1 MTNKRTIMKLKIGNK
16 IFFSFLALIL
26 LFVVNAAIIIY
37 NGNKIDRVV
46 RTSSE
51 VIRPSKEAINDFI
64 LLVTRSKMLITNW
77 VYLQSN
83 VADKEALK
91 DLHSRE
97 YPELK
102 DQLISLKERWES
114 DSQRVLLDSA
124 FTEFESLME
133 TETEIM
139 GQLVTFENYEDPLV
153 KLLAEDAI
161 ENQVIPATDGIT
173 GILQKLADRQQE
185 ITEDSD
191 ASMTVATN
199 QLRNITIILGAILL
213 VIGLFSA
220 YLITRMFVV
229 PLNYLKSVV
238 LQLSKGQLMDK
249 QKRKFS
255 KDEMGEMAHAIDE
268 LILGLKSTT
277 LFAENIGKGSYDSE
291 FTPLSDEDVLGNAL
305 IEMRN
310 NLARVAEEDKK
321 RNWSTE
327 GLALFGEILRKNNNN
342 LNKLS
347 DEIIANLVKYL
358 SANQGGLFI
367 IDEGEH
373 DEPFMTLL
381 SCYAWD
387 KKKFVDEKILK
398 GEGLAGQVWQEMDTV
413 YLTDVPDN
421 YVKITSGLGDA
432 NPRSILIVPLK
443 VNDQIFGV
451 VEIASFNEFSE
462 NEIEFVEKIAESIAS
477 TISSVKVNARTQK
490 LLEESQ
496 EMTEQMRS
504 QEEEMRQNM
513 EELQATQEE
522 MQRSQAEAESTMEAL
537 NASIAYMEFDLDGKI
552 LNVNERCLDILHYKK
567 DDLLGEYHR
576 ILVSKEEKGSEEY
589 REFWRSL
596 SAGNN
601 IKGEFSR
608 ISKLG
613 ETKHLYESYAPI
625 HHRDGSISRIMMF
638 VYDLTAHVK
647 LKEEVAQ
654 G

>member
-1 MTNKRTIMKLKIGNK
+1 MKLKIGNK

-26 LFVVNAAIIIY
+26 LFVVNAAIIFY
-37 NGNKIDRVV
+37 NGNKIDTVV

-83 VADKEALK
+83 MEDKEALK

-102 DQLISLKERWES
+102 DELLRLKAGWES
-114 DSQRVLLDSA
+114 DSQRYLLDSA
-124 FTEFESLME
+124 FTEFEGLMQA
-133 TETEIM
+133 ETEIM

-161 ENQVIPATDGIT
+161 ENQVIPATNAIT
-173 GILQKLADRQQE
+173 EILNKLATRQQE
-185 ITEDSD
+185 ITQASD
-191 ASMTVATN
+191 ESMSIATD
-199 QLRNITIILGAILL
+199 QLRNITVILGAILL

-220 YLITRMFVV
+220 FFITRMFVV

-249 QKRKFS
+249 QDRKFS
-255 KDEMGEMAHAIDE
+255 KDEMGEMALAIDE

-277 LFAENIGKGSYDSE
+277 IFAENIGKGSYDSE
-291 FTPLSDEDVLGNAL
+291 FTPLSEEDVLGNAL

-327 GLALFGEILRKNNNN
+327 GLALFGEILRKNNND
-342 LNKLS
+342 LAKLS

-367 IDEGEH
+367 IDESDSE
-373 DEPFMTLL
+373 DQFMTLF

-387 KKKFVDEKILK
+387 KKKYLDEKILK

-413 YLTDVPDN
+413 YLTDVPND
-421 YVKITSGLGDA
+421 YIKITSGLGDA

-451 VEIASFNEFSE
+451 VEIASFNDFSE
-462 NEIEFVEKIAESIAS
+462 NEVEFVEKIAESIAS
-477 TISSVKVNARTQK
+477 TISSVKVNARTQR

-522 MQRSQAEAESTMEAL
+522 MQRSQAEAESTMDAL
-537 NASIAYMEFDLDGKI
+537 NSSIAFMEFDLDGKI
-552 LNVNERCLDILHYKK
+552 LNVNQRCLDILHYKK

-589 REFWRSL
+589 REFWRGL

-601 IKGEFSR
+601 VKGEFER

-613 ETKHLYESYAPI
+613 EVKRLYESYAPI

-638 VYDLTAHVK
+638 VYDISAHV
-647 LKEEVAQ
+647 LKEQSAEVIE
-654 G
+654 

>member
-1 MTNKRTIMKLKIGNK
+1 
-16 IFFSFLALIL
+16 
-26 LFVVNAAIIIY
+26 
-37 NGNKIDRVV
+37 
-46 RTSSE
+46 
-51 VIRPSKEAINDFI
+51 
-64 LLVTRSKMLITNW
+64 
-77 VYLQSN
+77 
-83 VADKEALK
+83 
-91 DLHSRE
+91 
-97 YPELK
+97 
-102 DQLISLKERWES
+102 
-114 DSQRVLLDSA
+114 
-124 FTEFESLME
+124 
-133 TETEIM
+133 
-139 GQLVTFENYEDPLV
+139 
-153 KLLAEDAI
+153 
-161 ENQVIPATDGIT
+161 
-173 GILQKLADRQQE
+173 
-185 ITEDSD
+185 
-191 ASMTVATN
+191 
-199 QLRNITIILGAILL
+199 
-213 VIGLFSA
+213 
-220 YLITRMFVV
+220 
-229 PLNYLKSVV
+229 
-238 LQLSKGQLMDK
+238 
-249 QKRKFS
+249 
-255 KDEMGEMAHAIDE
+255 
-268 LILGLKSTT
+268 
-277 LFAENIGKGSYDSE
+277 
-291 FTPLSDEDVLGNAL
+291 
-305 IEMRN
+305 MRN